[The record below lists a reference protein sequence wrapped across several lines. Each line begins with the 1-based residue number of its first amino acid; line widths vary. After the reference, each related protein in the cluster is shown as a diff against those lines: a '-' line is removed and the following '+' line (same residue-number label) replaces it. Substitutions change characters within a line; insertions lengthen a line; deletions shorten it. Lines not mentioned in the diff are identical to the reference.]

1 LTSPYRRRRQLAD
14 EWRFRRGSL
23 DEYRATVQARLDA
36 SLEAFQSR
44 YQRMSEDLL
53 RDVDKQLA
61 RAWGL
66 NEDYVARIQE
76 QQQRLGELT
85 RSEIKLRQEG
95 LSQSLEQFKRQ
106 YDEGW

>member
-1 LTSPYRRRRQLAD
+1 
-14 EWRFRRGSL
+14 
-23 DEYRATVQARLDA
+23 VQARIDA

-44 YQRMSEDLL
+44 YKRMSEDLR

-61 RAWGL
+61 RAWGV

-76 QQQRLGELT
+76 QQQRLAELT
-85 RSEIKLRQEG
+85 KSEIKLRQEG

-106 YDEGW
+106 YDEVW